1 MCMHV
6 CIRVYTHTH
15 IYVFHIYTQRE
26 GESSVA
32 SSASRGLCVFFHECT
47 AWKEQRKKKKTTT
60 APQNVVLLW
69 LRSEK
74 QTAVANLRHYSRSPW
89 TTPRAHHARC
99 STSHCLV
106 PVDLFKKGW
115 IVVKKH
121 FCMMEY
127 MKMYKCQ
134 ILFLFADRLGN
145 ALLDGFIFSASPPAR
160 FHSISPRRTSFLPHP
175 SPPGG
180 TEGLH
185 CWYSRPHRWAAL
197 LWWKSECVESLVELH
212 CMYCIYGIKIVFCS
226 SPVSVPSLLCPPVVK
241 HRCCRQP
248 CKTI

>member
-1 MCMHV
+1 
-6 CIRVYTHTH
+6 
-15 IYVFHIYTQRE
+15 
-26 GESSVA
+26 
-32 SSASRGLCVFFHECT
+32 
-47 AWKEQRKKKKTTT
+47 
-60 APQNVVLLW
+60 
-69 LRSEK
+69 
-74 QTAVANLRHYSRSPW
+74 
-89 TTPRAHHARC
+89 
-99 STSHCLV
+99 
-106 PVDLFKKGW
+106 
-115 IVVKKH
+115 
-121 FCMMEY
+121 MEY

-134 ILFLFADRLGN
+134 ILFLFAERLGN

-185 CWYSRPHRWAAL
+185 CWYSRSHRWAAL

-248 CKTI
+248 CKTIWWTLELEKKPNTLVYLQIQMATISSVSDPLLAAFFQASKL

>member
-1 MCMHV
+1 
-6 CIRVYTHTH
+6 
-15 IYVFHIYTQRE
+15 
-26 GESSVA
+26 
-32 SSASRGLCVFFHECT
+32 
-47 AWKEQRKKKKTTT
+47 
-60 APQNVVLLW
+60 
-69 LRSEK
+69 
-74 QTAVANLRHYSRSPW
+74 
-89 TTPRAHHARC
+89 
-99 STSHCLV
+99 
-106 PVDLFKKGW
+106 
-115 IVVKKH
+115 
-121 FCMMEY
+121 MEY

-145 ALLDGFIFSASPPAR
+145 ALLDGFIFSTSPPAR

-226 SPVSVPSLLCPPVVK
+226 SPVSALPSCGQAQVLQAAFPDNIMDTRVGKKTKHSCLFANTNGDSFQCVRPPVGCFLQASK
-241 HRCCRQP
+241 L
-248 CKTI
+248 